1 MRTIKNSLLTSLL
14 MLLPAC
20 SLSFK
25 PDVKEINSIKEVAAI
40 FEQASQED
48 LFVFDVDEV
57 LLEPVDPAMQQ
68 RYRANPEFEK
78 ITYSFYVGF
87 MEKQPQ
93 EYKDIFFSKLYLK
106 KKYQPVEKA
115 LIDNILALQK
125 RNVKVIAL
133 TALPIGKYGLI
144 ERLEEWRYQNLLTLG
159 LDFGRS
165 FEQQNIS
172 FDELLKSE
180 YAAQL
185 KAKKGKDPRPAG
197 FYKGIACAGRFS
209 KGVVLKLFLERIGW
223 KPARIFYF
231 DDQHSNAESVTQEIK
246 SLGIQCQAFVYNAAI
261 VGLPIN
267 DIDIEVARLQHELM
281 KIRND
286 YVSYLEAKKILEEQ
300 RRPNKDNVRPIQT
313 TP

>member
-20 SLSFK
+20 SLFFK
-25 PDVKEINSIKEVAAI
+25 SDIKEINSIKEVAAI
-40 FEQASQED
+40 FNHASQDD

-57 LLEPVDPAMQQ
+57 LLEPIDPAMQQ
-68 RYRANPEFEK
+68 RYRANPDFEK

-87 MEKQPQ
+87 MEKQSQ
-93 EYKDIFFSKLYLK
+93 EYKDIFFSRLYLK
-106 KKYQPVEKA
+106 KKYQPVEKV

-125 RNVKVIAL
+125 RNVKIVAL
-133 TALPIGKYGLI
+133 TALPTGKYGLI
-144 ERLEEWRYQNLLTLG
+144 EQLEEWRYQNLLTLG
-159 LDFGRS
+159 LDFSRS

-231 DDQHSNAESVTQEIK
+231 DDQRSNAESVTQEMK
-246 SLGIQCQAFVYNAAI
+246 HLGVPCYAFVYNAAT
-261 VGLPIN
+261 VGRSIS

-281 KIRND
+281 KLRND
-286 YVSYLEAKKILEEQ
+286 YVSYFEAKKIIDEQ
-300 RRPNKDNVRPIQT
+300 KSLNKDNVRPIQT
-313 TP
+313 TL